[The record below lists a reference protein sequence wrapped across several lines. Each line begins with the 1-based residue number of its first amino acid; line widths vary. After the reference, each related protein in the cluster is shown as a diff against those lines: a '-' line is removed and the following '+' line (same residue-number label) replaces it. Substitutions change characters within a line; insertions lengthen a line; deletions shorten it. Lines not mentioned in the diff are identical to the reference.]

1 MDNIKTVDDG
11 NYLLDNLYS
20 SQKEGVSKMRASL
33 LASSAD
39 NPTSMVHA
47 IRSITVM
54 RIYHQLTRIIKYTEL
69 MDKIE
74 AKLYQSVDAQL
85 DDMDNNLATVA
96 VLVKL
101 QSDLQKSMIE
111 SHKLLEQYMN
121 KDIFNTVDLVPEPEV
136 ESNVISLNSEKRD
149 SIRTKAQLL
158 LEELNAG

>member
-54 RIYHQLTRIIKYTEL
+54 RIYHQLTRIIKYTEM

-74 AKLYQSVDAQL
+74 AKLYESVDAQL